1 MTDYM
6 TIGGPD
12 MERPEGVTESDVGG
26 TIAVGES
33 PVQVQPSAPPEDQMP
48 TALELSDMGGG
59 SPLSS
64 LAPGAQAPR
73 ASHKSPASP
82 DRSEIRN
89 RPQRSPRTSAR
100 VSRSSVQV
108 DDGGFAVRTTRPR
121 SNARTSAPRQPAPTS
136 LWGRV
141 KAGLSKLGKAVS
153 NMFKQALAL
162 HMSLVSGGKPGP
174 LDLMMT
180 GLVFFPA
187 VVGAAVGSAIKNA
200 VMSSR
205 DTSNRV

>member
-1 MTDYM
+1 MTGM
-6 TIGGPD
+6 RIGEAD
-12 MERPEGVTESDVGG
+12 MERPEGVTADDVGG
-26 TIAVGES
+26 TISIGES

-48 TALELSDMGGG
+48 TALELMEIDDG
-59 SPLSS
+59 SQLSS
-64 LAPGAQAPR
+64 LAPGGQAPH

-82 DRSEIRN
+82 HRSENRD
-89 RPQRSPRTSAR
+89 RPQGSPRTSAR

-121 SNARTSAPRQPAPTS
+121 SNARTSAPSQPAPTS

-200 VMSSR
+200 VMPSR